1 MKKNIQVTGIKPVT
15 LYYLLFMW
23 IFLTHRLSFVSPENK
38 ESFLKRL
45 NDHAVA
51 SKSLSYFTT
60 TVQDYGIVVKFK
72 QERTVIKEKF
82 GRRNFILVLTLSQS
96 SNGSKL
102 HVMIRPSTGNMLL
115 SILLAAFVSVIT
127 FQIEIIIGF
136 VLTLLI
142 FQWIALGF
150 TVWWTKNFFTTR
162 LMVTEL
168 PKDHNPLSSG
178 RAW

>member
-1 MKKNIQVTGIKPVT
+1 MS
-15 LYYLLFMW
+15 
-23 IFLTHRLSFVSPENK
+23 IF
-38 ESFLKRL
+38 
-45 NDHAVA
+45 
-51 SKSLSYFTT
+51 
-60 TVQDYGIVVKFK
+60 
-72 QERTVIKEKF
+72 
-82 GRRNFILVLTLSQS
+82 VLTLSQS
-96 SNGSKL
+96 SDGSKL

-168 PKDHNPLSSG
+168 PKDRNPLSSD